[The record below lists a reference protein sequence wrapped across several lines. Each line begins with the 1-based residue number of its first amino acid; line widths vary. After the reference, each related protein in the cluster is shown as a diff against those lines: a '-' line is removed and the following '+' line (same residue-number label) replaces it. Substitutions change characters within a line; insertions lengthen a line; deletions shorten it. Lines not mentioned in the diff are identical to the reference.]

1 MEKRK
6 RNASKNENKLDDETL
21 RWLLTLK
28 ELSDRVTDEKT
39 RELLFGGDG
48 PQVSNP
54 TIPSGIQDRLCQ
66 RPRGRKKSKLKHK
79 YFKNRTGPRRSL
91 SCFMVSY

>member
-1 MEKRK
+1 MDKRK

-39 RELLFGGDG
+39 RELLFSLVEMDRKFQTQQSHRAYKIGYAKGLEEGKKQAKTYYRSG
-48 PQVSNP
+48 P
-54 TIPSGIQDRLCQ
+54 IPMPRLFF
-66 RPRGRKKSKLKHK
+66 KS
-79 YFKNRTGPRRSL
+79 P
-91 SCFMVSY
+91 